1 MMWQFRVRHMLKIHT
16 RYIALG
22 LFSGLLAQP
31 VLAADLVFLSENIIT
46 SNPKMP
52 AAKSMAVRGDK
63 IVCVRVDDSCR
74 DMAADG
80 AKLIN
85 AGSNTIMAGIN
96 DTHLHT
102 RIFGQ
107 THFVMLNL
115 FKYNNSTRE
124 EVVEVIRKYANT
136 LGPDEWVI
144 GGGFSDAHF
153 KNPTKEELDEIV
165 GGRPALISDNTQHN
179 GWYSTKALEYLGITP
194 DWEPPKG
201 GYMPLN
207 DKGEVSGLLQEKAHL
222 STGFVEQHKLYSHEK
237 QEEAIKASA
246 RILNAVGV
254 TAATE
259 AAAGSKEGA
268 DDVYVRLAKKGDL
281 NLRHEL
287 AMVFWGKGTPEGDTA
302 MIEQL
307 EKRRTAVANSGADP
321 AYLTT
326 NTVKFAIDGTPG
338 RFAYMEGPYLDGTR
352 PDMNFTPMNLSEI
365 FDALTERGF
374 SLMLHVEG
382 NAGIR
387 KSLDALEYANA
398 TGAPLRKDIP
408 QIFTHVDHLSVDT
421 ARRMAHLGVSGQIQL
436 HWADPTEEYFMNVT
450 SKNLPQQVLE
460 NMYQF
465 KLVTKFLE
473 YGFGPDAPTSPVFSP
488 WQGMEI
494 AMTRQAIGS
503 PSGTRMPGEVLT
515 FDEIIHGSTLGSARL
530 QKKDHIIG
538 SLEVGKLAD
547 IIVLDRDIRKQ
558 AKDNIYDFHKTEV
571 LQTYLGGKLVYDI
584 DRDGEPDKKLTEP
597 VWDEGDDEKLRRGVG
612 VTSVKVVE

>member
-1 MMWQFRVRHMLKIHT
+1 MKNKRFRSVT
-16 RYIALG
+16 LG
-22 LFSGLLAQP
+22 VFAGLLPNAA
-31 VLAADLVFLSENIIT
+31 LAADIVFVSENILT
-46 SNPKMP
+46 SNQEMP
-52 AAKSMAVRGDK
+52 VANSMAVEGDK
-63 IVCVRVDDSCR
+63 IVCVRTDESCR
-74 DMAADG
+74 DLAREGTQVID
-80 AKLIN
+80 
-85 AGSNTIMAGIN
+85 AGTNTVMAGII

-107 THFVMLNL
+107 THAVMLNL
-115 FKYNNSTRE
+115 FKYNDATRE
-124 EVVEVIRKYANT
+124 EVVEVIREYAST

-144 GGGFSDAHF
+144 GGGWSDNHF
-153 KNPTKEELDEIV
+153 ENPTKEELDEIV
-165 GGRPALISDNTQHN
+165 SGRPALISDNTQHN
-179 GWYSTKALEYLGITP
+179 GWYSTQALDYLGITP

-207 DKGEVSGLLQEKAHL
+207 DAGEVSGLLQEKAHL

-237 QEEAIKASA
+237 QEEAIKAAA
-246 RILNAVGV
+246 RYLNAVGV

-268 DDVYVRLAKKGDL
+268 DDVYVRLAQKGEL

-287 AMVFWGKGTPEGDTA
+287 AMVFWGKGTPEGDLA

-307 EKRRTAVANSGADP
+307 EMRRDAVAQSDADP
-321 AYLTT
+321 DYLTT

-365 FDALTERGF
+365 FDALTERNF
-374 SLMLHVEG
+374 TLMLHVEG
-382 NAGIR
+382 NAAIR
-387 KSLDALEYANA
+387 KSLDALEFADA
-398 TGAPLRKDIP
+398 TGSPLPEEIP

-421 ARRMAHLGVSGQIQL
+421 ARRMSNMGVSGQIQL

-450 SKNLPQQVLE
+450 SQNLPPQVLE

-465 KLVTKFLE
+465 NLVTEFME

-488 WQGMEI
+488 WEGMEI
-494 AMTRQAIGS
+494 GMTRQAMGK
-503 PSGTRMPGEVLT
+503 PGGARMPGKALT
-515 FDEIIHGSTLGSARL
+515 FDEVIHGSTLGSARL
-530 QKKDHIIG
+530 QNKDGIIG
-538 SLEVGKLAD
+538 SLEEGKLAD

-558 AKDNIYDFHKTEV
+558 ADDNVFDFHKIEV

-584 DRDGEPDKKLTEP
+584 DRDGEPDKELTEP

-612 VTSVKVVE
+612 VTNFKVSEG